1 MLVDRFGR
9 KIEYLRISVTDKC
22 NYRCVYCMPE
32 EGIELKSRDQIL
44 SFESIAEIA
53 RAAAS
58 LGIWKIRLTG
68 GEPLV
73 RRDIEKLV
81 EMISDIPGIGEVA
94 MTTNGSL
101 LSREKARALKRAGLS
116 RVNISLDTLDSK
128 DFEKITRGGDVSDVL
143 EGIEAAAEAGLVPI
157 KINKIISDS
166 TTSEELERVR
176 DFCRGKGLILQT
188 IKQFSL
194 YDREEIDDRHFTFD
208 RPMPCSTC
216 NKIRLT
222 ADGYLLPCLFSNRQI
237 RVDFDDIEGSI
248 RKAVEAKPRKGTAC
262 HNRMMGEIGG

>member
-22 NYRCVYCMPE
+22 NYRCVYCMPK

-44 SFESIAEIA
+44 SFERIAEIT

-73 RRDIEKLV
+73 RREIEKLV
-81 EMISDIPGIGEVA
+81 EMISRIPGIEEVA

-101 LSREKARALKRAGLS
+101 LSREKAEALKRAGLS
-116 RVNISLDTLDSK
+116 RVNISLDTLDYE
-128 DFEKITRGGDVSDVL
+128 DFEKITRGGNVNDVL
-143 EGIEAAAEAGLVPI
+143 RGIDAAAEAGLVPI

-166 TTSEELERVR
+166 TTTEELERVR
-176 DFCRGKGLILQT
+176 DFCRRKGLILQT

-194 YDREEIDDRHFTFD
+194 YDREEIDDGPFTFD
-208 RPMPCSTC
+208 RPMPCRAC
-216 NKIRLT
+216 DKIRLT
-222 ADGYLLPCLFSNRQI
+222 ADGYLLPCLFSNREI
-237 RVDFDDIEGSI
+237 KVDFNDIEGSI
-248 RKAVEAKPRKGTAC
+248 RKAVEVKPEKGTAC
-262 HNRMMGEIGG
+262 HTRLMGEIGG